1 MSIKWRD
8 VQVYFDPYWT
18 ASIRD
23 IHCKYIYIFIKV
35 YLDFIRVSYSQLSYK
50 RLIFFPPPGLN
61 ASLLVRHPETKKM
74 FVNFDPQVL
83 ELIVEARYMVKLNL
97 EIPESAVFLIKKE
110 QEIKDYYVK
119 WVTRISSYL
128 KQKY

>member
-1 MSIKWRD
+1 M
-8 VQVYFDPYWT
+8 
-18 ASIRD
+18 
-23 IHCKYIYIFIKV
+23 
-35 YLDFIRVSYSQLSYK
+35 
-50 RLIFFPPPGLN
+50 
-61 ASLLVRHPETKKM
+61 RHPETKKM

-119 WVTRISSYL
+119 
-128 KQKY
+128 

>member
-1 MSIKWRD
+1 M
-8 VQVYFDPYWT
+8 
-18 ASIRD
+18 
-23 IHCKYIYIFIKV
+23 IYLITNV
-35 YLDFIRVSYSQLSYK
+35 YLNFNIININTS
-50 RLIFFPPPGLN
+50 FFFLPSGLN

-119 WVTRISSYL
+119 
-128 KQKY
+128 